1 MWGKKKNQKERGGEI
16 GRGGRKEEKKGG
28 GKENLNR
35 KEGER
40 SPLKAFRRMRM
51 LICGV
56 LRPAETLESDL
67 CTLVWKASLST

>member
-1 MWGKKKNQKERGGEI
+1 
-16 GRGGRKEEKKGG
+16 
-28 GKENLNR
+28 LNR
-35 KEGER
+35 KEGKR